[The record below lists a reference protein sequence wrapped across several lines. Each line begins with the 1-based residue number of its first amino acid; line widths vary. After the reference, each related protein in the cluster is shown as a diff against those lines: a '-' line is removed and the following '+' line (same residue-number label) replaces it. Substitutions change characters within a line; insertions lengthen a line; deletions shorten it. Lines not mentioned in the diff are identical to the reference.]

1 MTNILDLISR
11 IFLSLVFLVNGYS
24 KINNI
29 EGTIGWM
36 EMYDL
41 PGVFIYPAIILELI
55 GPIFLI
61 IGYQVRI
68 TSFIFASFCIATAVI
83 FLRDFSII
91 NASGFLIIIPV
102 SFIIIFASPTFVA
115 TGKSLETIPS
125 AKVFEKP
132 SPKDDGKSII
142 SPIL

>member
-41 PGVFIYPAIILELI
+41 PGVFIYPAIMLELI

-61 IGYQVRI
+61 IGYQVKI

-83 FLRDFSII
+83 FLRDFSDPITLTNFLKNIALAGGFFILLI
-91 NASGFLIIIPV
+91 NGPKKF
-102 SFIIIFASPTFVA
+102 
-115 TGKSLETIPS
+115 SL
-125 AKVFEKP
+125 
-132 SPKDDGKSII
+132 DGYIRR
-142 SPIL
+142 

>member
-1 MTNILDLISR
+1 MTNIIDLISR

-55 GPIFLI
+55 GPIF
-61 IGYQVRI
+61 
-68 TSFIFASFCIATAVI
+68 
-83 FLRDFSII
+83 
-91 NASGFLIIIPV
+91 
-102 SFIIIFASPTFVA
+102 
-115 TGKSLETIPS
+115 
-125 AKVFEKP
+125 
-132 SPKDDGKSII
+132 
-142 SPIL
+142 